1 MSARVN
7 PLLGTKYRN
16 QLSSLMVVM
25 VLISS
30 AIILLM
36 GMPTDVCAQSAAMP
50 KSIATTP
57 YIGAG
62 TMPID
67 QAIRFIEPQIT
78 KINFPQKFNT
88 KTRVQWNSKGTVGS
102 VFAELF
108 RGLNLEW
115 SLDGNTLNLYQTDV
129 VATMESKPSVILE
142 KDEKQASVTP
152 VFAINS
158 DDETLFLALRRW
170 STNAGYQLVW
180 EAGKDF
186 PARATTYK
194 TSDLI
199 SAIELV
205 MNDTAN
211 SNFPLHACVYDNK
224 VIRILQI
231 SQGCG
236 KTNLE
241 DQK

>member
-1 MSARVN
+1 MATVVGLMSC
-7 PLLGTKYRN
+7 LLI
-16 QLSSLMVVM
+16 V
-25 VLISS
+25 
-30 AIILLM
+30 LM
-36 GMPTDVCAQSAAMP
+36 GLPSISWAQSVAMTKGIAA
-50 KSIATTP
+50 SP
-57 YIGAG
+57 YVGAG

-78 KINFPQKFNT
+78 KINFPPKFNP

-102 VFAELF
+102 VFTELF
-108 RGLNLEW
+108 KGLNLEW
-115 SLDGNTLNLYQTDV
+115 SLEGGTLTLYQPDV
-129 VATMESKPSVILE
+129 VATMETKSSVTLD
-142 KDEKQASVTP
+142 KDEKSTIAAP
-152 VFAINS
+152 VFSINS

-186 PARATTYK
+186 PARATSYK

-199 SAIELV
+199 SAIESV

-224 VIRILQI
+224 VIRVLQI